1 VERPSGLPDELAQ
14 TDPASKENYMLAK
27 LMERRN
33 ALTGDQSGFTLIE
46 LLVVLIIIGVLLAI
60 AVPSY
65 LGFKDRAEKRAA
77 QSNVR
82 ASIPTAEAWYEDN
95 AAPNTNTYIGLS
107 KANVLTIDAGAKLDV
122 AAPETVVT
130 AGDGYCLEDTVGKYT
145 AWVFGPAGLGGKYD
159 GVVNV
164 DVTANA
170 PACP

>member
-1 VERPSGLPDELAQ
+1 
-14 TDPASKENYMLAK
+14 MLAK
-27 LMERRN
+27 LQERRN
-33 ALTGDQSGFTLIE
+33 ALNGESGFTLIE

-77 QSNVR
+77 QANVR
-82 ASIPTAEAWYEDN
+82 AAIPDAEAWYEDN
-95 AAPNTNTYIGLS
+95 NPANTYAGLS
-107 KANVLTIDAGAKLDV
+107 PANILTIDAGAKV
-122 AAPETVVT
+122 QKAAAQTVVT
-130 AGDGYCLEDTVGKYT
+130 ANDAYCLQSTVGKYT
-145 AWVFGPAGLGGKYD
+145 AWVFGPAGAGGVHD